1 MKRLRLIAIA
11 CLLTMGL
18 SMQAQNVQTLT
29 INGEKVEKLVA
40 RITFEGDNVVLAFSD
55 QTTQKADMTSVI
67 LSFTPQDL
75 TAIGTIQRP
84 VEKTLSIDG
93 LEPGTEV
100 IVYNTEGKEM
110 LSARASEVQTILKT
124 KSLKKGIY
132 LMKAGNQVVK
142 FIKR

>member
-40 RITFEGDNVVLAFSD
+40 RITFEGDNVVLTFTD
-55 QTTQKADMTSVI
+55 QTTQTADMTSVI

>member
-1 MKRLRLIAIA
+1 MKRLRRIAIA

-18 SMQAQNVQTLT
+18 SMQAENVQTLT

-55 QTTQKADMTSVI
+55 KTTQTADMESVI
-67 LSFTPQDL
+67 LSFAPQDL